1 MGELMDYTE
10 PVDLSAYVPLAGGT
24 WTGAM
29 TLSGSFSG
37 ASSAHWLGKDANG
50 PIFNVG
56 SAGGGGALQIMSN
69 GALNINLNE
78 TYGIVLYTNQTV
90 ASASTAAQICRTSG
104 HFNINAQNGADVQIQ
119 SGGTNLAIFTTSQA
133 YLGATTVG
141 ALLTCQGAVSFSG
154 TQTSAGSSTYIGADG
169 NGFLFNCGAAGGGK
183 ALQVFSGNALNTSI
197 NEKYGI
203 LFAADQT
210 GAGGPTCQIYR
221 TSGHLNVNGPY
232 TGDVSLQTNSTT
244 NLAVNSTGATF
255 SAGVDIISP
264 AAGFALRS
272 PGVAFTN
279 DGNWTNLYSLAA
291 GTHNGRFYLSCA
303 LFAGHAILTVNG
315 TSISLVTDEW
325 GFADVTA
332 ASGKIAFRISGGYLQ
347 YNCGTGISS
356 TPKYM
361 HVDFVGIAR

>member
-1 MGELMDYTE
+1 MPRVYGGGGSSLAT
-10 PVDLSAYVPLAGGT
+10 PVSAANGGT
-24 WTGAM
+24 GANNSAATGLQQWSAGTGSVSD
-29 TLSGSFSG
+29 TLTRNLTTQAKVIFNTDVSVGNENAIGQQSGVLTLGSG
-37 ASSAHWLGKDANG
+37 GGGPIQFRHTGTGTATLGTSGMSMSVPILLPSPVSSTNGSTWLGNDANG

-56 SAGGGGALQIMSN
+56 AGGGG
-69 GALNINLNE
+69 G
-78 TYGIVLYTNQTV
+78 
-90 ASASTAAQICRTSG
+90 
-104 HFNINAQNGADVQIQ
+104 
-119 SGGTNLAIFTTSQA
+119 
-133 YLGATTVG
+133 
-141 ALLTCQGAVSFSG
+141 
-154 TQTSAGSSTYIGADG
+154 
-169 NGFLFNCGAAGGGK
+169 

-303 LFAGHAILTVNG
+303 LFAGFAVIRVNG
-315 TSISLVTDEW
+315 TSIDIPTDDW
-325 GFADVTA
+325 GYADTTA